1 MTQDSF
7 KALLLTEEN
16 GVTGAALQDIAA
28 DALPEGD
35 VLVRVSYSSLNYKD
49 GLAVTGKGKVVRR
62 FPMVPGIDLAGVVE
76 SSDAADFAPGEAV
89 VLTGW
94 GVGEAHWGGYA
105 QMARVKS
112 QWLTQLPEGL
122 SLEQAMAIGTAGLTA
137 MLCVTALEEHG
148 LDATAGPVLVSGA
161 GGGVGSVA
169 VALLSAL
176 GYPVTAVTGRSVL
189 HDYLR
194 GLGAQDIL
202 PRDSLA
208 RAAKPLESETWA
220 GAVDTVG
227 GQTLATVL
235 SQMRYGSAVAACGLA
250 GGVKLET
257 TVFPFILRGAALL
270 GIDSV
275 HCPQP
280 RRQQAWS
287 RLAHDLPKDRLAAM
301 TEKII
306 LADVPAMAQAILKG
320 QVRGRLVVDVNASA
334 NIA

>member
-1 MTQDSF
+1 MTQSNF
-7 KALLLTEEN
+7 KALVLAQEDGGT
-16 GVTGAALQDIAA
+16 VSALQDIST

-49 GLAVTGKGKVVRR
+49 GLAVMGKGKVVRR
-62 FPMVPGIDLAGVVE
+62 FPMVPGIDLAGIVE
-76 SSDAADFAPGEAV
+76 SSEAAEFKPGEPV
-89 VLTGW
+89 LLTGW
-94 GVGEAHWGGYA
+94 GVGEGHWGGYA

-122 SLEQAMAIGTAGLTA
+122 SPEQAMAIGTAGFTA
-137 MLCVTALEEHG
+137 MLCVMALEEHG
-148 LDATAGPVLVSGA
+148 LEATAAPVLVSGA

-169 VALLSAL
+169 VALLSVL
-176 GYPVTAVTGRSVL
+176 GYAVTAVTGRSAL

-202 PRDSLA
+202 ARDSLA
-208 RAAKPLESETWA
+208 RAAKPLDSETWA

-235 SQMRYGSAVAACGLA
+235 SQMRYGCAVAACGLA
-250 GGVKLET
+250 GGVQLET
-257 TVFPFILRGAALL
+257 TVFPFILRGVTLR

-275 HCPQP
+275 MCPQP
-280 RRQQAWS
+280 HRRKAWA

-301 TEKII
+301 TQKIA

-320 QVRGRLVVDVNASA
+320 QVRGRVVVDVNA
-334 NIA
+334 